1 MNKKQRAAARR
12 KKNQIARRN
21 LKNQSSSKEVDAATE
36 KNIAAK
42 QSEPL
47 AEDVSKNEVAQEKPS
62 NEDPEPKNKRSSK
75 EEEDVNDCNQNE
87 ACTEEVCDHIFIE
100 LAPQRPRINQL
111 DGTVPKCA
119 GRFLNPIVFPNYE
132 QEEFKD
138 DTW

>member
-21 LKNQSSSKEVDAATE
+21 LNNKSSSEEVDAATE

-42 QSEPL
+42 QIEPL
-47 AEDVSKNEVAQEKPS
+47 AEDVSKNEVAQGKPS

-87 ACTEEVCDHIFIE
+87 ACTEEVCDEIIIE
-100 LAPQRPRINQL
+100 LAPQLPKIIQPE
-111 DGTVPKCA
+111 GTVPKCA
-119 GRFLNPIVFPNYE
+119 GRFLNPLVFPKYD
-132 QEEFKD
+132 QEEFKEY
-138 DTW
+138 TW